1 MVLDIQRTARK
12 NMLSYQKRVRE
23 IVKSKKL
30 IVVQSQGNTAL
41 KDLLKKLK
49 NYRLSLYT
57 FSMASLSF

>member
-1 MVLDIQRTARK
+1 
-12 NMLSYQKRVRE
+12 MLSYQKRVRE